1 MTGAGAAFLTG
12 AGAAFLTGAGA
23 AFLAGAAGAGATFLI
38 NLLFGVVAIILIDDD
53 LVAGAINAATQA

>member
-1 MTGAGAAFLTG
+1 MTG